1 MASIKIENLSKIF
14 GSRQAIEK
22 AKTMLNDNH
31 SKEEI
36 VKETGATVGVNN
48 ANLDIHEGE
57 TFVVMGLSGS
67 GKSTMLRMLNR
78 LIEPTL

>member
-36 VKETGATVGVNN
+36 VCK
-48 ANLDIHEGE
+48 
-57 TFVVMGLSGS
+57 
-67 GKSTMLRMLNR
+67 RNR
-78 LIEPTL
+78 CDSWG